1 MCISEARLRANQFP
15 RVPYRNSHQDF
26 DIIKWYT
33 AVVSNQSNER
43 ELEALAQRHNIAG
56 LLALS
61 KFYLQQGDFE
71 KAQTQL
77 NLARKIDDQ
86 QTLVTLIQTDI
97 YLGRNKVDDA
107 YQTIVSKQRIVPENR
122 ALSYKL
128 AEVYIRQN
136 NSKDAELLI
145 NRFIAKNYR
154 DINGWQLLQQAS
166 NLDKQNPLRTV
177 NVLRNRAEVQYWT
190 GDEENAIKSLIHAQ
204 RLAKDNNAMSAKID
218 SRLKVMQEERR
229 LRV

>member
-1 MCISEARLRANQFP
+1 MKKVLIQLGTEFHYMVALSLIDKYYTGDE
-15 RVPYRNSHQDF
+15 F
-26 DIIKWYT
+26 DIHFIIANPGANTRLSQITLDPSYT
-33 AVVSNQSNER
+33 YHDGAYNHHVKKVFPDVVALKQFIETNEFHHFVSFLYHDPLFVYLTYYFKNR
-43 ELEALAQRHNIAG
+43 NTTTFLAPDGMA
-56 LLALS
+56 
-61 KFYLQQGDFE
+61 
-71 KAQTQL
+71 
-77 NLARKIDDQ
+77 
-86 QTLVTLIQTDI
+86 
-97 YLGRNKVDDA
+97 A
-107 YQTIVSKQRIVPENR
+107 YVK
-122 ALSYKL
+122 
-128 AEVYIRQN
+128 
-136 NSKDAELLI
+136 
-145 NRFIAKNYR
+145 FIAKNYR